1 MKKLFEYAVIF
12 HKYEELKNGEKVY
25 KDSEII
31 INPKFTLA
39 ESEKEV
45 IFKATREIDEA
56 YARFPDNVEILIRKF
71 LKNSKMNQDGFSRIT
86 TTSLPSFLGATSYS
100 NNTDKES
107 NSYTLTSTI
116 SNEKY
121 PIT

>member
-12 HKYEELKNGEKVY
+12 HKYEILENGAKVY
-25 KDSEII
+25 IDSEII

-45 IFKATREIDEA
+45 IFKATREIDES
-56 YARFPDNVEILIRKF
+56 YARFPDNVEILIKKF
-71 LKNSKMNQDGFSRIT
+71 LSNTLSIQSPLMTLANTYS
-86 TTSLPSFLGATSYS
+86 TSLPSFGGSLR
-100 NNTDKES
+100 NITDS
-107 NSYTLTSTI
+107 NSYTLTSNV
-116 SNEKY
+116 SNEKD